1 MYQTQDKIFE
11 LEGLMA
17 RSTGW
22 GVHGGKVVFTNGC
35 FDLLHIGHIDYLE
48 KARKLGARL
57 IVALND
63 DDSVRRLKGNGRPIL
78 PQIERARML
87 AAMEFVDGVVLFGED
102 TPLDLIKAIRP
113 DILVKGGDYQIEE
126 IVGYEEVMSWGGTVT
141 TIPLVEGYSS
151 TALLEK
157 LKPSS
162 TQAS

>member
-1 MYQTQDKIFE
+1 MYQTQDKVFA
-11 LEGLMA
+11 LEDLMA

-57 IVALND
+57 IVGLND
-63 DDSVRRLKGNGRPIL
+63 DDSVRRLKGNARPII
-78 PQIERARML
+78 PQEERARML
-87 AAMEFVDGVVLFGED
+87 AALEFVDGVVLFSED
-102 TPLDLIKAIRP
+102 TPIELIKALRP

-126 IVGYEEVMSWGGTVT
+126 IVGYEEVMSWGGTVST
-141 TIPLVEGYSS
+141 LPLVEGYSS
-151 TALLEK
+151 TTLLEK

-162 TQAS
+162 TQA